1 MEDTFYNICYPQL
14 ARLFEVGNID
24 SCLQCSKRKEN
35 YQHTLDSLN
44 KEEKELNRKI
54 NK

>member
-14 ARLFEVGNID
+14 ARAIRGGNID

-35 YQHTLDSLN
+35 
-44 KEEKELNRKI
+44 
-54 NK
+54 